1 MVPTMVVAVRPS
13 PCPTVDPII
22 PPNVAPSHGSMDG
35 LESSATATATDESTS
50 NDIQRA
56 LTDVGVRRRPDIN
69 AAPFLSANATSLR
82 DRRETR
88 LAQR

>member
-1 MVPTMVVAVRPS
+1 MVPTMVVAGRPS

-35 LESSATATATDESTS
+35 LESPATATDGSTS

-56 LTDVGVRRRPDIN
+56 LTDVGIKRGPDIN
-69 AAPFLSANATSLR
+69 AAPFLSTNATSLR